1 MALITTIGTVEMVR
15 ACEKN
20 VNQQDRPDVAGMEV
34 KHRPAQR
41 QTKETMAG

>member
-1 MALITTIGTVEMVR
+1 MVG

-20 VNQQDRPDVAGMEV
+20 VNQQDRPEVAEMEA

-41 QTKETMAG
+41 QTKETVDGQC